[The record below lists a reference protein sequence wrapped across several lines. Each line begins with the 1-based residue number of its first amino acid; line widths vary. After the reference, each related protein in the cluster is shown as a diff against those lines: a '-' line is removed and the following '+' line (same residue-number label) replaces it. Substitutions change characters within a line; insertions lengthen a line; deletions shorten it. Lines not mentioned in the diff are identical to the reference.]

1 MVTVLRRSRV
11 PYTLGL
17 VAIGAAF
24 LSQTA
29 NTTAA
34 RGPSCPL
41 PVGRQVKAVKA
52 FLEIMPVFQHPRC
65 FNCHGGVNP
74 FIKKTG
80 PDPADKDAPAST
92 VAHGLSQQHG
102 SPARWLEVGLDDGSQ
117 FSLLRG
123 QGCNGDLQAGQAELS

>member
-1 MVTVLRRSRV
+1 MTVLRRTRV
-11 PYTLGL
+11 PFTLVL

-29 NTTAA
+29 NTTVA

-52 FLEIMPVFQHPRC
+52 FQAMMPVFRHPRC

-74 FIKKTG
+74 FIEKTG
-80 PDPADKDAPAST
+80 PDPADTAAPAGRI
-92 VAHGLSQQHG
+92 VAVIHHVGIIKNGHVPIFSVEAETIVKH
-102 SPARWLEVGLDDGSQ
+102 LEVIV
-117 FSLLRG
+117 
-123 QGCNGDLQAGQAELS
+123 AGPQTPV